1 MNEQELK
8 FDADGLIPAIIQ
20 DVKTGKV
27 LMMGYMNQE
36 SIRIT
41 QETKKVTFW
50 SRSRQAIWTKGAT
63 SGNFLHFIEMS
74 VDCDQDTILVK
85 ARPDGPTCHTGS
97 DTCWDE
103 SNDLKTLQFIDH
115 LESII
120 DQRYLDRE
128 EGSYT
133 SHLFNKGV
141 NKIAQ
146 KVGQEAV
153 ELVIEAKDDN
163 DELFLEEASDLLYHY
178 LVLLRD
184 RGMSLSAVVDVLKKR
199 HK

>member
-1 MNEQELK
+1 MNELELK
-8 FDADGLIPAIIQ
+8 FDAEGLIPAIIQ
-20 DVKTGKV
+20 DKKTGKV

-36 SIRIT
+36 SIKIT
-41 QETKKVTFW
+41 RETKKVTFW
-50 SRSRQAIWTKGAT
+50 SRSRQAIWTKGET
-63 SGNFLHFIEMS
+63 SGNFLHLIEMS
-74 VDCDQDTILVK
+74 VDCDHDTILVK
-85 ARPDGPTCHTGS
+85 VLPEGPTCHTGS
-97 DTCWDE
+97 DTCWNE
-103 SNDLKTLQFIDH
+103 VNDLRTLQFIDH

-128 EGSYT
+128 EDSYT

-146 KVGQEAV
+146 KVGEEAV

-184 RGMSLSAVVDVLKKR
+184 RGMSLSAVVDILKKR